1 MPIERTGMYLPL
13 SENTLHHLLDD
24 ASDLVRELQT
34 LSLAQYTA
42 LLLIARLPE
51 LHEKETFHP
60 EQFFAQA
67 LDIGQAQVQ
76 QTDLQSYIEGTHS
89 LIGKSQIAEGLN
101 RLIDFRIVLLDDKAI
116 VPGEYL
122 LPDGSWDFEFKDRHR
137 SALNERAVKIQ
148 LRARNVSYLTTEQ
161 SRLYREFE
169 AQSDEQIHVQGYAGT
184 GKSTFIVAI
193 LKLLER
199 SNAQVLLLAHTKKQL
214 DALSA
219 KADLN
224 PSVHKKTFIGLA
236 QQILPNDLT
245 VSSHKNFRRIDV
257 SRATMPDS
265 QLIQLLGVHDSGDFS
280 ALEIIAAV
288 RGALYRFCQSDND
301 EISEEHIPRRFK
313 ATFDVT
319 TTAITCQHAR
329 ALWRQFQ
336 TPGPEHLKPQ
346 VRGFHVIKWAAL
358 NRCYVPPGYT
368 HILLDEC
375 HSLSESMLQILNNS
389 PQALL
394 TLGDEYQSVNG
405 AVAMLP
411 ESMRKRELSH
421 SVRSSSQIESI
432 VNPIIAVHPG
442 KSKSPFHGNTDHRI
456 EIEYYKVAKVPD
468 QSFVILVNEMW
479 GLFEWAQRIAAENA
493 DIKLLSSAKDLDMFV
508 QDCIELYNTGSR
520 ARHPELFR
528 FNSWADV
535 EKHNRNIPGF
545 QRINRMLEKGFG
557 YKDWQQTYSKFNNN
571 GHFSVALDFIK
582 NTLNHEFNNVMLTP
596 GIFRGSMSDNRAEF
610 CSILYVGVTRA
621 KKKLVVPEALR
632 HWIEEVSVN

>member
-1 MPIERTGMYLPL
+1 MPIARIGMYLPL
-13 SENTLHHLLDD
+13 SENTLHLLLDD
-24 ASDLVRELQT
+24 AAELLPVLQA

-42 LLLIARLPE
+42 LLLVARLPE
-51 LHEKETFHP
+51 QQEKQSFQP

-67 LDIGQAQVQ
+67 LDIGHAQVQ
-76 QTDLQSYIEGTHS
+76 QADLKSYIEGTHS
-89 LIGKSQIAEGLN
+89 LISKSQITDGIN
-101 RLIDFRIVLLDDKAI
+101 CLIDFSIALLDDKTVAL
-116 VPGEYL
+116 GEYL
-122 LPDGSWDFEFKDRHR
+122 QLDGSWDFEFKDRHR
-137 SALNERAVKIQ
+137 NALNEGAVKIQ
-148 LRARNVSYLTTEQ
+148 LHSRNVSYLTTEQ

-219 KADLN
+219 KADLHPN
-224 PSVHKKTFIGLA
+224 VHKKTFIGLA
-236 QQILPNDLT
+236 QQILPDDLT
-245 VSSHKNFRRIDV
+245 VSSHKNFRRIDM

-265 QLIQLLGVHDSGDFS
+265 QLIQLLGVRDSGGFS

-288 RGALYRFCQSDND
+288 RGTLYRYCQSDSD
-301 EISEEHIPRRFK
+301 EISDEHIPQRFK
-313 ATFDVT
+313 ATFDVS
-319 TTAITCQHAR
+319 TTAITCQHAK

-336 TPGPEHLKPQ
+336 TSGPEHLKPQ

-358 NRCYVPPGYT
+358 NRCFVPPGYT

-405 AVAMLP
+405 AAALMP
-411 ESMRKRELSH
+411 ESVRKRELSH

-432 VNPIIAVHPG
+432 VNPIISVHPG
-442 KSKSPFHGNTDHRI
+442 KSKSPFHGNTNHRI

-468 QSFVILVNEMW
+468 QTFVILVNEMW

-493 DIKLLSSAKDLDMFV
+493 DIQLLSSAKDLDMFV
-508 QDCIELYNTGSR
+508 QDCIELYNTGTR

-528 FNSWADV
+528 FNSWQDV
-535 EKHNRNIPGF
+535 ERHHRNIPGF

-557 YKDWQQTYSKFNNN
+557 YKDWQQTYSKFNSHGRGN
-571 GHFSVALDFIK
+571 VALDFIK
-582 NTLNHEFNNVMLTP
+582 NTLNHEFDNVMLTP
-596 GIFRGSMSDNRAEF
+596 GIFRGSMSDNRAGF

-621 KKKLVVPEALR
+621 RKKLLVPETLR
-632 HWIEEVSVN
+632 DWIEEVSVK